1 MLEDQ
6 VNRDKLR
13 IRELEREVQGFKEEV
28 QVFKNEVVDL
38 KLVVQA
44 QDLKIKEL
52 SQKEGQKVVIV
63 NPVKVLENQYIR
75 FIAKTKTLDQPI
87 PGINILRLQPELKG
101 YIIAGSYLIEHAFL
115 CKAKQ
120 RAGTCSH
127 AFLEIPGFIMYNQN
141 NQVQIE

>member
-38 KLVVQA
+38 KSLVKA

-75 FIAKTKTLDQPI
+75 LIAKTKTLADGL
-87 PGINILRLQPELKG
+87 PGIYVLRLQPELKG
-101 YIIAGSYLIEHAFL
+101 YIIAGSYLIEHGFL
-115 CKAKQ
+115 CKALY
-120 RAGTCSH
+120 RSNTSSH
-127 AFLEIPGFIMYNQN
+127 AFLEIPGFIMYN
-141 NQVQIE
+141 